1 MHSMFVHREHT
12 NERYKKKCDR
22 LFSLFKNVTF
32 SSNGHCIWV
41 IIFNV
46 FLLCSVSL
54 SLSFDKWQYILRIR
68 SHPIRWCEDRCI
80 HYILWRVL
88 LLNLLY
94 TAFIFI
100 IIVKMSRIDLK
111 GRFKH
116 FRSVS
121 RCTPHIYIYIYI
133 LIEPFVILN
142 RDTFSHIIHVH
153 TLRTECDRFDRNS
166 NQNIF
171 DLHKSCSR
179 QFGGVCVWYALLVA
193 LKWHNQS
200 KFLFLKLLLQT
211 TCKILL
217 ISYEKGRKKLH
228 IFKKTNIR
236 NDKTNHTKQCVKC
249 WQLHVPLRQPKKTVV
264 FYNRDR
270 DRFKMKHFFFCIYC
284 QVFFS

>member
-1 MHSMFVHREHT
+1 MFIENIRT
-12 NERYKKKCDR
+12 NDTKKKCDR

-133 LIEPFVILN
+133 DWTVCHIEPWHFLPYH
-142 RDTFSHIIHVH
+142 TCAHITHWMRSFRPKFKPKYFWSAQKLQSTIWWCMCV
-153 TLRTECDRFDRNS
+153 
-166 NQNIF
+166 
-171 DLHKSCSR
+171 
-179 QFGGVCVWYALLVA
+179 VCVVGSIEMAQPIKIFVSQIVA
-193 LKWHNQS
+193 SNHMQNFIDIIWKREKKVAHFQENEYSKWQNKPHQTVCKMLTTARAIAATKKNS
-200 KFLFLKLLLQT
+200 RVLQ
-211 TCKILL
+211 
-217 ISYEKGRKKLH
+217 
-228 IFKKTNIR
+228 
-236 NDKTNHTKQCVKC
+236 
-249 WQLHVPLRQPKKTVV
+249 PRQRP
-264 FYNRDR
+264 
-270 DRFKMKHFFFCIYC
+270 I
-284 QVFFS
+284 